1 MFRSLRKSIRNRW
14 KQYQKARQ
22 AARKAA
28 AKLRAAEAK
37 AAQRRAELKAQ
48 IAAAAPLRLVV
59 GASGI
64 FEPGW
69 VATDIDDLNL
79 LAETDWRCL
88 FAPASIEAILA
99 EHVWEHLSESDGLIA
114 AQQCHRFLKPGG
126 HLRLAI
132 PDGYHPDPA
141 YIEHVRIG
149 GSGPGADD
157 HKVLHTYRT
166 LIQMLTKAGFE
177 TQLLEYWDEHGTF
190 HATDWDPA
198 AGMVHR
204 SKRFEKRNSDG
215 VLRYTSLII
224 DGLKP

>member
-64 FEPGW
+64 SEPGW

-79 LAETDWRCL
+79 LAETDWRRL

-114 AQQCHRFLKPGG
+114 AQHCHLNFAPRYIVLNQ
-126 HLRLAI
+126 HL
-132 PDGYHPDPA
+132 
-141 YIEHVRIG
+141 V
-149 GSGPGADD
+149 
-157 HKVLHTYRT
+157 T
-166 LIQMLTKAGFE
+166 LE
-177 TQLLEYWDEHGTF
+177 RPVVD
-190 HATDWDPA
+190 
-198 AGMVHR
+198 R
-204 SKRFEKRNSDG
+204 EKRPVSWHNNAHADA
-215 VLRYTSLII
+215 
-224 DGLKP
+224 